1 MSEAVLE
8 SGSTTWENQE
18 WLDAQTTNQ
27 KDSQSARIL
36 PFPDTQDSQGEGT
49 ATTDRKPQR
58 KLWIA
63 LQNLTDATPF
73 YPKPPISDTETP
85 IDLPSVLREK
95 LPGLGIWLDVQQFC
109 TENNLSEALDLAQE
123 FVKRSFSD
131 IQALKLRL
139 VVDPEDDEKWIEI
152 NITVPDTDNF
162 LTEYNNYTRLLVAE
176 IPWPE
181 RNLLRFNFSFA

>member
-1 MSEAVLE
+1 MSEAILE
-8 SGSTTWENQE
+8 SGSTTWGDQE
-18 WLDAQTTNQ
+18 WLDAQTANQ

-36 PFPDTQDSQGEGT
+36 PFPSTQNSQ
-49 ATTDRKPQR
+49 
-58 KLWIA
+58 IA
-63 LQNLTDATPF
+63 LQNLTDAKPF
-73 YPKPPISDTETP
+73 YPKPPINDNETP

-123 FVKRSFSD
+123 FVKRCFSD

-162 LTEYNNYTRLLVAE
+162 LAEYNNYTRLLVAE
-176 IPWPE
+176 IPWSE